1 VAQRNPPIDGV
12 PPVSAARIRIA
23 VLVVL
28 AGLTPAGA
36 VAAAPQAVATITLLT
51 PGNGTL
57 VEGAPVFRWRVDQAQ
72 PAAGTVTVTHR
83 LGTDVALTQNVATTS
98 RTCPAQDLG
107 CWTSATPG
115 RSYRGPHYWRVAVTG
130 AVTATSRTW
139 MFQGVAPRLAPD
151 RERPHVRAYAG
162 SATRGRKALFVARVA
177 DNRGEARLR
186 VDLLYRNQ
194 LVFRAMTLLK
204 RVRWG
209 VRQRFDSRA
218 PLARSLYPG
227 AYRLCV
233 TAWDRT
239 GNQARDCARYLIR

>member
-1 VAQRNPPIDGV
+1 MVGV
-12 PPVSAARIRIA
+12 PLVSAAWIRIA
-23 VLVVL
+23 LL
-28 AGLTPAGA
+28 ALLAAFASTA
-36 VAAAPQAVATITLLT
+36 VAATPPGTVTLLA

-57 VEGAPVFRWRVDQAQ
+57 VEGSPTFRWRVDLAQA

-83 LGTDVALTQNVATTS
+83 VGTDVALTQDVTTTS
-98 RTCPAQDLG
+98 RSCSAANVN
-107 CWTSATPG
+107 CWTSLVLR
-115 RSYRGPHYWRVAVTG
+115 RSHRGPQYWQVTLTG
-130 AVTATSRTW
+130 AVTATSRPW
-139 MFQGVAPRLAPD
+139 MFQSVAARPGPD
-151 RERPHVRAYAG
+151 RERPRVRAYAG
-162 SATRGRKALFVARVA
+162 SAARGRKALFVARVA
-177 DNRGEARLR
+177 DDRGEARMR

-204 RVRWG
+204 PVRWG

-239 GNQARDCARYLIR
+239 GNQARSCARYLVR

>member
-1 VAQRNPPIDGV
+1 MANV
-12 PPVSAARIRIA
+12 PLVSAAWIRV
-23 VLVVL
+23 VLLAVL
-28 AGLTPAGA
+28 AGFASTA
-36 VAAAPQAVATITLLT
+36 VAAPPPPATVTLLA

-57 VEGAPVFRWRVDQAQ
+57 VEGTPTFRWQIDVAQ
-72 PAAGTVTVTHR
+72 PPTAGTVTITHR
-83 LGTDVALTQNVATTS
+83 VGTDVALTQNVTTTS
-98 RTCPAQDLG
+98 RSCSAANVN
-107 CWTSATPG
+107 CWTSVALR
-115 RSYRGPHYWRVAVTG
+115 RSLRGPQYWQVGVTG

-139 MFQGVAPRLAPD
+139 MYQSVAARLGPD
-151 RERPHVRAYAG
+151 RERPRVLAYRG
-162 SATRGRKALFVARVA
+162 SAARGRKALFVARVA
-177 DNRGEARLR
+177 DNRGEARMR

-204 RVRWG
+204 PVRWG

-239 GNQARDCARYLIR
+239 GNQARSCARYVVR